1 MHAPTSSPR
10 PLALSDSEI
19 SHIMAAARPLS
30 PADRDAFLQHI
41 AAALAALPMW
51 GEGAVARTVREVF
64 KQHGKAP
71 ELDVKP
77 SKYGRSNGKRPLS
90 RERGRRRLPALPRL
104 AELDR
109 AVPGQDVLNAS
120 NLGGTIL
127 LMAADSTATG
137 GEGSG

>member
-10 PLALSDSEI
+10 PLGWSEGET
-19 SHIMAAARPLS
+19 SHMRAAARPLS

-41 AAALAALPMW
+41 AAALAALPML

-64 KQHGKAP
+64 KQHWKAP

-90 RERGRRRLPALPRL
+90 PERGRRRLPAFP
-104 AELDR
+104 
-109 AVPGQDVLNAS
+109 
-120 NLGGTIL
+120 
-127 LMAADSTATG
+127 
-137 GEGSG
+137 